1 MKAGTFIGKLRVHD
15 LDAKVVVNTGWPNY
29 SRMHVKDVRMLKDG
43 TISIT
48 LGKPDRSHE

>member
-1 MKAGTFIGKLRVHD
+1 MKAETFVGKLRVTD

-29 SRMHVKDVRMLKDG
+29 SRKHVKSVRTLKDG

-48 LGKPDRSHE
+48 LGKPDIGS